1 MINQRDI
8 AAGAVG
14 DLLKATPCFVEQAW
28 DADILP
34 EEGKTHRYMPR
45 YVKYMRH
52 FTDMRPIV
60 YENFFPVRF
69 YLSVSEAKYFSA
81 GIAEEKA
88 PNEVHEDGRAR
99 Q

>member
-14 DLLKATPCFVEQAW
+14 DLLKATPCFVEHAR

-45 YVKYMRH
+45 YVKYRRH
-52 FTDMRPIV
+52 STDTTVIV
-60 YENFFPVRF
+60 YENLFSIWS
-69 YLSVSEAKYFSA
+69 YLTVWEAKSFSA
-81 GIAEEKA
+81 GIAEFKKI
-88 PNEVHEDGRAR
+88 V
-99 Q
+99 